1 MGLLHAEICLE
12 VARDIFFR
20 KGPFCFRKFQENTD
34 QLISCEMQLG
44 TTPMTH
50 VGRKFEGSEGGD
62 EEDDNEIMMIMMMMM
77 VVMMVMTNTLLY
89 VHVEG
94 SLC

>member
-1 MGLLHAEICLE
+1 MQKSALRSRERFFSGKGLFAS
-12 VARDIFFR
+12 
-20 KGPFCFRKFQENTD
+20 GKFQENTD

-62 EEDDNEIMMIMMMMM
+62 EEDDNEIMMIMMMM
-77 VVMMVMTNTLLY
+77 VVMMMVMTNTLLY
-89 VHVEG
+89 YVHVEG